1 LKKILLICLI
11 LVINLSSKDFYY
23 SFIKSDKSQISEYDK
38 KNILSGNYK
47 LQTIKRLI
55 REGQLEDAYKRI
67 LKFREKNK
75 IKLLDS
81 TAILIY
87 SDILYKKGGTTNG
100 RKAVTLLEQSIN
112 NSTLHRGD
120 LLEAYKLLVL
130 LNLKINKPKDAVY
143 YAKSIGETFDDPM
156 SKAFSKIALA
166 QIDIYQRRYK
176 KAIRV
181 LYKILVQTR
190 DIKVATVVADELY
203 DVYILD
209 KQDKKAY
216 NLVQK
221 VLSKNIQYY
230 ANDSYLALKKVDKL
244 IKANMP
250 EFAIKILK
258 MLLDKAIEPKSID
271 RFKFKLAN
279 TYMRIAGKNTKYMLK
294 AKELYKDLLARKKK
308 IIYYK
313 EVRMALDEILMRE
326 GKLIPSKVAEKY
338 YNSESMSQKTLLQ
351 ELLNYV
357 KEKKYGY
364 IQKIKKVYK
373 GISNTTA
380 QRFGYKNITK
390 IFDEINAQMIKFYL
404 NNNKCI
410 ELSEVLYLVSDGSI
424 KDLIKNKRSRDKFFD
439 CLSEVPD
446 ARSYKIVKQALEKT
460 KDSNVYFSLE
470 KIALLLN
477 KVDDAYEYVQ
487 KIDMLNDDKIK
498 QKEFLYRFM
507 VYGKLNSTLSI
518 KQFFRYTNKHPDY
531 IEINDNNPMII
542 DFYYQYYLFLQENKK
557 DIKALEI
564 LHKLYNKQKSM
575 KAYVYSPFV
584 ELELSKEAKL
594 DDNYTKALI
603 YLKSALENMRKISPN
618 DYTNIYYE
626 MAKLYEK
633 LDKKERYKDIIFKCK
648 NIKGATNMYKKMCD
662 KL

>member
-1 LKKILLICLI
+1 LNKILLICLI
-11 LVINLSSKDFYY
+11 LVINLNSKDFYY

-47 LQTIKRLI
+47 LETIKRLI
-55 REGQLEDAYKRI
+55 REGQLEDAYKNI
-67 LKFREKNK
+67 LKFRKINK

-87 SDILYKKGGTTNG
+87 SDILYKKSGTING
-100 RKAVTLLEQSIN
+100 RKAVIILEKFIN
-112 NSTLHRGD
+112 NSTLHQED

-156 SKAFSKIALA
+156 SKAFGKIALA
-166 QIDIYQRRYK
+166 QIDIHQRQYK

-181 LYKILVQTR
+181 LYKILVKTK

-258 MLLDKAIEPKSID
+258 MLLNKAIEPKSID
-271 RFKFKLAN
+271 KFKFKLAN
-279 TYMRIAGKNTKYMLK
+279 TYMRIAGKNTKYMSK

-308 IIYYK
+308 VIYYK
-313 EVRMALDEILMRE
+313 EVIIALDEILMRE
-326 GKLIPSKVAEKY
+326 GKLIPSKVAERY
-338 YNSESMSQKTLLQ
+338 YDLESMSQKALLQ
-351 ELLNYV
+351 ELLNYA

-373 GISNTTA
+373 DISNTTA
-380 QRFGYKNITK
+380 QRFGYKTTSE
-390 IFDEINAQMIKFYL
+390 IFDEIDMQMIKFYL
-404 NNNKCI
+404 NNNECV
-410 ELSEVLYLVSDGSI
+410 ELSEVLYLVNYGSI
-424 KDLIKNKRSRDKFFD
+424 KNLIKNKSGRDKFFD
-439 CLSEVPD
+439 CLSETPD
-446 ARSYKIVKQALEKT
+446 IRLYKIVKEALEKT
-460 KDSNVYFSLE
+460 KDSNVYFALE

-477 KVDDAYEYVQ
+477 KVDDAYEYIQ
-487 KIDMLNDDKIK
+487 KIDMLNDNKIK
-498 QKEFLYRFM
+498 QKEFLYRFII
-507 VYGKLNSTLSI
+507 YGKLNNTLSI
-518 KQFFRYTNKHPDY
+518 KQFFRYTDKHPEY
-531 IEINDNNPMII
+531 IQINDNNPMII

-557 DIKALEI
+557 ETKALDI
-564 LHKLYNKQKSM
+564 LYKLYEKQKSM
-575 KAYVYSPFV
+575 KAYIYSPFV
-584 ELELSKEAKL
+584 ELELSKEAQL
-594 DDNYTKALI
+594 DDNYVKALR
-603 YLKSALENMRKISPN
+603 YLKNALENIRKISPN
-618 DYTNIYYE
+618 DYTKIYYK

-633 LDKKERYKDIIFKCK
+633 IGKKEKYKDIIFKCK
-648 NIKGATNMYKKMCD
+648 DTKGATNIYKKLCD